1 MADLFNPDFQDFL
14 RALNEAEVRYI
25 LVGGYSVILYGYSRA
40 TGDLDVW
47 VERTAENYARL
58 ARAFHRFG
66 MPLFDMTKENFL
78 GNPAMDVFTFG
89 RQPVAIDIIT
99 TLKGGDFADSFDRAP
114 EMDVD
119 GLRVRVIN
127 RQDLIAA
134 KRAAGRNR
142 DLNDIEH
149 LGENDSD

>member
-1 MADLFNPDFQDFL
+1 
-14 RALNEAEVRYI
+14 
-25 LVGGYSVILYGYSRA
+25 
-40 TGDLDVW
+40 
-47 VERTAENYARL
+47 
-58 ARAFHRFG
+58 
-66 MPLFDMTKENFL
+66 
-78 GNPAMDVFTFG
+78 MDVFTFG